1 MFLCF
6 IPSTIYVRFICNI
19 YHIECEL
26 KKYFILPAIWEVL
39 SHSISYICV
48 ICNCCVEANTILT
61 VPLPTPLSTFHINSV
76 FILNTTRRVP
86 QSICYNLLNKS
97 IFDLIHISGMQHVY
111 AVLNIN
117 SLGCCHWDWTVDYI
131 HH

>member
-1 MFLCF
+1 MPQKCRNTGLSRKGWYDKPTQSVLDCVEYWQYLRGYRY
-6 IPSTIYVRFICNI
+6 P
-19 YHIECEL
+19 
-26 KKYFILPAIWEVL
+26 L

-76 FILNTTRRVP
+76 FIHNTTRRVP

-97 IFDLIHISGMQHVY
+97 IFDLIQISGM
-111 AVLNIN
+111 
-117 SLGCCHWDWTVDYI
+117 
-131 HH
+131 